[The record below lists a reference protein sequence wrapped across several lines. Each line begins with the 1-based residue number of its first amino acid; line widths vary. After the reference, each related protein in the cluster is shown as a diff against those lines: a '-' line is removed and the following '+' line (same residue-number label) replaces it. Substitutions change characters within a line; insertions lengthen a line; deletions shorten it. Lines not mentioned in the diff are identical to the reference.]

1 MARQTAAERDHEAE
15 LAARRKRY
23 AAAKKESEMDYNK
36 DATISRDMEV
46 EAPEATNERPWV
58 LPNADKGPPAH
69 AVVEI
74 ETGGDI
80 CKGRHIG
87 GVWKTVDDKG
97 VDSVQAVHITRW
109 RFIGKKVV

>member
-1 MARQTAAERDHEAE
+1 MARQTAAEREHEAE

-23 AAAKKESEMDYNK
+23 AAAKRESAMDYN
-36 DATISRDMEV
+36 E
-46 EAPEATNERPWV
+46 EATVSHAAKAKAKDTAEQAWCSPQ
-58 LPNADKGPPAH
+58 DGPPAH

-80 CKGRHIG
+80 VQGRKVG
-87 GVWKTVDDKG
+87 GVWKMVGPDGKLIP
-97 VDSVQAVHITRW
+97 QAVHVSRW

>member
-1 MARQTAAERDHEAE
+1 
-15 LAARRKRY
+15 
-23 AAAKKESEMDYNK
+23 MDYN
-36 DATISRDMEV
+36 E
-46 EAPEATNERPWV
+46 EATVSHAAKAKAKDDKSAEQPWQ
-58 LPNADKGPPAH
+58 LPNAGSGPPAH

-80 CKGRHIG
+80 CKGRHVG

-109 RFIGKKVV
+109 RFIGKKVI

>member
-1 MARQTAAERDHEAE
+1 MPRQTAAERDHEAE
-15 LAARRKRY
+15 LAERRKRY
-23 AAAKKESEMDYNK
+23 AATKKEESAMDYNEE
-36 DATISRDMEV
+36 ATITGKTKDTAEQ
-46 EAPEATNERPWV
+46 PWQ
-58 LPNADKGPPAH
+58 LPNAGSGPPAH

-80 CKGRHIG
+80 CKGRHVG

>member
-1 MARQTAAERDHEAE
+1 MPRQTAAEREHEAE
-15 LAARRKRY
+15 LAARRKKY
-23 AAAKKESEMDYNK
+23 AAAKKESAMD
-36 DATISRDMEV
+36 DIDLQHSIAAAELPPG
-46 EAPEATNERPWV
+46 EERPWV
-58 LPNADKGPPAH
+58 LPNAGSGPPAH

-80 CKGRHIG
+80 CKGRHVG

-109 RFIGKKVV
+109 RFIGKKVI